1 MRRAL
6 HRRLTPSHPLHRL
19 GDGWCDGGW
28 RNRHACPT
36 DPAAACPAANYTA
49 ANYRASSVRAAST
62 ESTTQLL
69 RWGLMMGGATSSDA
83 MFVIGIS
90 ASGVLIATLVG
101 LWIKY
106 RADKRKK
113 NGEGK

>member
-1 MRRAL
+1 
-6 HRRLTPSHPLHRL
+6 
-19 GDGWCDGGW
+19 
-28 RNRHACPT
+28 
-36 DPAAACPAANYTA
+36 
-49 ANYRASSVRAAST
+49 
-62 ESTTQLL
+62 
-69 RWGLMMGGATSSDA
+69 MMGGATSSDA